1 MTGDGTERKNPRH
14 PSTLCTGC
22 LAGYAKGEAKSG
34 KLHIKCPSCPR
45 SLQMR
50 DTRELLGEELYGE
63 LVKRVAEAER
73 KHDDDDADLVAAG
86 LQCRSCPKC
95 GTRIEKNDGCDQ
107 MDCWMCGEHFQWSQA
122 KEIKPLAPTKSTS
135 RQDATR
141 APAAAATRGM
151 SEAERRARARY
162 GAMTLT
168 QLRRQCEDAW
178 LSAAGTRDD
187 MINRLVEYER
197 PAGGWPR
204 TGQTGTA
211 PRARARQLTPGE
223 MQRLNQLAA
232 PRRQAA
238 ARTAPTRSSGQ
249 TRATARRL
257 SQLAQPRQIPPKPE
271 EPLPAPPANARPAT
285 RKRMASLSRPR
296 SAPPEPEPEPAHADA
311 RPASASRLEEL
322 AQPIARPG
330 PEADFHHHQEPD
342 FSGASPV
349 PESVVDAPAG
359 SNARERGVSK
369 RMQATTATA
378 QRVATQRRKKQLRL
392 RQRFEAS

>member
-1 MTGDGTERKNPRH
+1 
-14 PSTLCTGC
+14 
-22 LAGYAKGEAKSG
+22 
-34 KLHIKCPSCPR
+34 
-45 SLQMR
+45 
-50 DTRELLGEELYGE
+50 
-63 LVKRVAEAER
+63 
-73 KHDDDDADLVAAG
+73 
-86 LQCRSCPKC
+86 
-95 GTRIEKNDGCDQ
+95 
-107 MDCWMCGEHFQWSQA
+107 
-122 KEIKPLAPTKSTS
+122 
-135 RQDATR
+135 
-141 APAAAATRGM
+141 
-151 SEAERRARARY
+151 
-162 GAMTLT
+162 MTLM

-204 TGQTGTA
+204 
-211 PRARARQLTPGE
+211 ARARQLTPGE

-238 ARTAPTRSSGQ
+238 ARTAPTRRSGQ

-296 SAPPEPEPEPAHADA
+296 STPPEPEPEPAHAA

-322 AQPIARPG
+322 AQPIARP
-330 PEADFHHHQEPD
+330 EADFDHHHELD

-349 PESVVDAPAG
+349 PESVVDAPPG
-359 SNARERGVSK
+359 TNARERGVSK
-369 RMQATTATA
+369 RMQATTAMA

-392 RQRFEAS
+392 RQRFEA

>member
-1 MTGDGTERKNPRH
+1 
-14 PSTLCTGC
+14 
-22 LAGYAKGEAKSG
+22 
-34 KLHIKCPSCPR
+34 
-45 SLQMR
+45 
-50 DTRELLGEELYGE
+50 
-63 LVKRVAEAER
+63 
-73 KHDDDDADLVAAG
+73 
-86 LQCRSCPKC
+86 
-95 GTRIEKNDGCDQ
+95 
-107 MDCWMCGEHFQWSQA
+107 
-122 KEIKPLAPTKSTS
+122 
-135 RQDATR
+135 
-141 APAAAATRGM
+141 
-151 SEAERRARARY
+151 
-162 GAMTLT
+162 MTLA

-178 LSAAGTRDD
+178 LSAAGTRNDL
-187 MINRLVEYER
+187 INRLVEYER
-197 PAGGWPR
+197 PPGGWPQ
-204 TGQTGTA
+204 TGPTGTA
-211 PRARARQLTPGE
+211 PRGRARQLTPGE

-285 RKRMASLSRPR
+285 RKRMALLSRPR

-349 PESVVDAPAG
+349 PESVVDAPPG
-359 SNARERGVSK
+359 TNARERGVSK